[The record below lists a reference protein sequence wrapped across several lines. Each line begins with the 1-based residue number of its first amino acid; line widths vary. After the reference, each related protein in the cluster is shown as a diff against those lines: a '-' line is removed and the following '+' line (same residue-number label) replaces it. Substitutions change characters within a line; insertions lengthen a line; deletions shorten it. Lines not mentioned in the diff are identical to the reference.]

1 MSELKALLTHRKVDF
16 SSVILR
22 KDLILLCQTHS
33 IRASLLQDLPDD
45 VWHLIQETGR
55 GRAHSKQIRHRR
67 EEDAEMDPHGDTP
80 LVMSFRSGVTNET
93 VHCWPYTGL
102 RTQSVRLSLMENSKH
117 KMKFV
122 SCHFPPPDSGEVPA
136 QPTESHDGS
145 FSLTLEDFHEKYM
158 GYLYHASCWVEV
170 ESIKAGTRRT
180 VTVCV
185 G

>member
-22 KDLILLCQTHS
+22 KDLILLFQTHS

-67 EEDAEMDPHGDTP
+67 EEDTEMDPHGDTP
-80 LVMSFRSGVTNET
+80 LVMPFRSGVTNET

-117 KMKFV
+117 KMKFA
-122 SCHFPPPDSGEVPA
+122 SRHFPTPDSGEVPSEA
-136 QPTESHDGS
+136 TESHDGS

-158 GYLYHASCWVEV
+158 NIS
-170 ESIKAGTRRT
+170 TRRLPH
-180 VTVCV
+180 
-185 G
+185 GE